1 MVLEDIF
8 SLFDQFGHSEYG
20 GESVTQLEHALQ
32 CAQLAQQ
39 HGATPALIASALLHD
54 VGHLLHELPD
64 DAPDRG
70 IDDYHENLA
79 AKYLSKHFGLEVTEP
94 IRLHVAAKRYLCG
107 TEPGYLD
114 ALSEPS
120 RVSLELQGGLMTPEA
135 QTAFLALPFAAEA
148 VLLRRWDDTAKVPG
162 LATPSLRNYAEI
174 LSQVILPDSTP
185 A

>member
-39 HGATPALIASALLHD
+39 HGAAPALIASALLHD

-79 AKYLSKHFGLEVTEP
+79 AQYLSKHFGPEVTEP
-94 IRLHVAAKRYLCG
+94 IRLHVAAKRYLCS
-107 TEPGYLD
+107 TEPEYLE

-120 RVSLELQGGLMTPEA
+120 RVSLALQGGLMTPEEQA
-135 QTAFLALPFAAEA
+135 AFVALPFAHDA
-148 VLLRRWDDTAKVPG
+148 VLVRRWDDTAKVPG
-162 LATPSLRNYAEI
+162 LPTPNIRDYAEVLNTVI
-174 LSQVILPDSTP
+174 LSEHKP